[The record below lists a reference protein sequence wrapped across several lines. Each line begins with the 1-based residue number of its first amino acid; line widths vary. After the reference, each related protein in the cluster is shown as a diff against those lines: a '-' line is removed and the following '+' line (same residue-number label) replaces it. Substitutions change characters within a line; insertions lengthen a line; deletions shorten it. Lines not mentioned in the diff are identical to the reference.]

1 VVPIFDVDDNRNNI
15 NDLTDRETE
24 KKVIPILGKEIIVNK
39 RIMKLRELILAK
51 NKVNENQKIAVD
63 SIKEKETI
71 RYPDGSTEKS

>member
-1 VVPIFDVDDNRNNI
+1 
-15 NDLTDRETE
+15 
-24 KKVIPILGKEIIVNK
+24 
-39 RIMKLRELILAK
+39 MKLGELILAK